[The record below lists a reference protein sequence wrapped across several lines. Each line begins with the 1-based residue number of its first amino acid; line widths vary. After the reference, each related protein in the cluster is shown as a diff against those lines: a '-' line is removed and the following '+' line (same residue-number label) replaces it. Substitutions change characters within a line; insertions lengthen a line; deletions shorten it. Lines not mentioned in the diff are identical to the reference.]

1 MFQPFHKPF
10 LTKMSFSIQPLTY
23 ADFAARHRVG
33 ALTGAQDRQTQLKL
47 LGDVHYLRDDP
58 ASAHRSFARQLQ
70 LPTHVLA
77 KAADA
82 DGRFLGSLGVEFLGF
97 APEEVPRWDA
107 ALLGAPPALPTE
119 AEAPPAPPADRA
131 AAGPER
137 RRAIEMVDRLE
148 EMEDAD
154 WRKWRPVLEPPGSRS
169 VVVTGFAVDPAHH
182 RRGVGGALLAWA
194 AGLADAAGVHMW
206 VHSSEAGW
214 RAYARAGFEVVGTL
228 DVDLDEWAPGPPAE
242 GGRWGHYVMRWMKRM
257 PRAVEGEG
265 APKAAEG

>member
-1 MFQPFHKPF
+1 M
-10 LTKMSFSIQPLTY
+10 TFSIQPLTY

-33 ALTGAQDRQTQLKL
+33 ALTGAQDRHTQLKR
-47 LGDVHYLRDDP
+47 LGDLHCLRDDP
-58 ASAHRSFARQLQ
+58 VSAHRDFARSLQ
-70 LPTHVLA
+70 RPTHVFA

-82 DGRFLGSLGVEFLGF
+82 DGRFLGSLGIELLGF
-97 APEEVPRWDA
+97 APEEVPRRDA
-107 ALLGAPPALPTE
+107 AQPGAPPALPTE
-119 AEAPPAPPADRA
+119 GEAPPVPAVDGEA
-131 AAGPER
+131 VGLAR
-137 RRAIEMVDRLE
+137 RRAVEMVDRLE

-154 WRKWRPVLEPPGSRS
+154 RAKRRAALDPPGSRS
-169 VVVTGFAVDPAHH
+169 VVVTGLAVDPAHC

-194 AGLADAAGVHMW
+194 ARLADAAGVHVW

-257 PRAVEGEG
+257 PRAVEGED
-265 APKAAEG
+265 APKAVEG